1 MKLSPETLWNEVR
14 EQAAKSGWDSRDL
27 LIDTATEALCKRHRI
42 TSDAEQKNISGRLGK
57 LWAEN
62 MVLMGPN

>member
-1 MKLSPETLWNEVR
+1 MKLSPEALWNEVR

-42 TSDAEQKNISGRLGK
+42 KSDAERENIAGRLGK
-57 LWAEN
+57 LWADR
-62 MVLMGPN
+62 MAVMGAN